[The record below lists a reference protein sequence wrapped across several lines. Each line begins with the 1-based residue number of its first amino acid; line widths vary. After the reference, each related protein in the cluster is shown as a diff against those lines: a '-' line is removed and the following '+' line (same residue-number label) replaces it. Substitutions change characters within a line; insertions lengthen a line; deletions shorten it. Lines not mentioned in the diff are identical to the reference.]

1 MSYTHLILEKKGPV
15 ATITLNRPE
24 KCNALN
30 IKLSA
35 ELADAVNNVKMDD
48 NLKIVSSRGQGG
60 ISPAATILPS
70 SRSGGRPPTSS
81 KGANSTSIPP
91 TR

>member
-1 MSYTHLILEKKGPV
+1 MAYDAILYDVKDSV

-35 ELADAVNNVKMDD
+35 GLADAVNNVKMDD